1 VMKDEAFGIVP
12 IFIEKTGESS
22 EMQFLL
28 IRHWAGHWGFPK
40 GHAEPGETAIATA
53 CRELE
58 EETGIQSCKVLDDT
72 SFIEQYRFTK
82 DNQLIEKTVTYFLG
96 TVQSKAVTCQEQ
108 EIQAYTWVNFDTAL
122 KTITFD
128 QARRILQRVH
138 DYLQDHPLLQL

>member
-1 VMKDEAFGIVP
+1 MKDEAFGIVP
-12 IFIEKTGESS
+12 IFIQKTGELS

-53 CRELE
+53 YRELE
-58 EETGIQSCKVLDDT
+58 EETGIQSCKVLDDP
-72 SFIEQYRFTK
+72 SFIEQYSFTK
-82 DNQLIEKTVTYFLG
+82 DTQLVEKTVTYFVG

-122 KTITFD
+122 ETITFE
-128 QARRILQRVH
+128 QAKRILQRVH
-138 DYLQDHPLLQL
+138 DYLQEHPLPQ

>member
-1 VMKDEAFGIVP
+1 MKDEAFGIVP
-12 IFIEKTGESS
+12 IFIQKTGESS

-72 SFIEQYRFTK
+72 SFIEQYSFKK
-82 DNQLIEKTVTYFLG
+82 DTQLVEKTVTYFVG
-96 TVQSKAVTCQEQ
+96 TVESKAVTCQEQ

-122 KTITFD
+122 ATITFE
-128 QARRILQRVH
+128 QAKRILQRVH
-138 DYLQDHPLLQL
+138 DYLQDHPLPQ

>member
-12 IFIEKTGESS
+12 IFIEKTGDLS

-72 SFIEQYRFTK
+72 SFVEQYRFTK
-82 DNQLIEKTVTYFLG
+82 DNQLVEKTVTYFLG

-128 QARRILQRVH
+128 QARRVLQRVH
-138 DYLQDHPLLQL
+138 DYLQDHPPSQL

>member
-12 IFIEKTGESS
+12 IFISKTEDSS

-40 GHAEPGETAIATA
+40 GHAEAGETAIATA

-58 EETGIQSCKVLDDT
+58 EETGIQAYRVFDDT
-72 SFIEQYRFTK
+72 SFVEQYSFTK
-82 DNQLIEKTVTYFLG
+82 DGQPIEKTVTYFIAAIES
-96 TVQSKAVTCQEQ
+96 QAVTCQEQ

-122 KTITFD
+122 QTITFD
-128 QARRILQRVH
+128 QAKRILQRVY
-138 DYLQDHPLLQL
+138 DYLQKHPLP

>member
-12 IFIEKTGESS
+12 IFIQETGESS

-58 EETGIQSCKVLDDT
+58 EETGIQSCKVLDDPV
-72 SFIEQYRFTK
+72 FVEQYSFTKK
-82 DNQLIEKTVTYFLG
+82 DNQCVEKTVTYFLG
-96 TVQSKAVTCQEQ
+96 TVQSKAVTCQEK
-108 EIQAYTWVNFDTAL
+108 EIQDYTWVNFETAL

-128 QARRILQRVH
+128 QAKRILQRVH
-138 DYLQDHPLLQL
+138 DYLQQHPIP

>member
-12 IFIEKTGESS
+12 IFIEKTDDLS

-58 EETGIQSCKVLDDT
+58 EETGIHSCKVLDDT
-72 SFIEQYRFTK
+72 SFVEQYRFTK
-82 DNQLIEKTVTYFLG
+82 DNQLVEKTVTYFLG

-122 KTITFD
+122 GTITFD
-128 QARRILQRVH
+128 QARRVLQRVH
-138 DYLQDHPLLQL
+138 DYLQEHPLLQL

>member
-12 IFIEKTGESS
+12 IFIQKTGESS
-22 EMQFLL
+22 EVQFLL

-58 EETGIQSCKVLDDT
+58 EETGIQSYKVLDDT
-72 SFIEQYRFTK
+72 SFVEQYGFKK
-82 DNQLIEKTVTYFLG
+82 DDQLVEKTVTYFLA

-128 QARRILQRVH
+128 QAKQILQRVH
-138 DYLQDHPLLQL
+138 DYLQDHPLSQL

>member
-1 VMKDEAFGIVP
+1 MKDEAFGIVP
-12 IFIEKTGESS
+12 IFIEKTGELS

-58 EETGIQSCKVLDDT
+58 EETGIQSCKVLDDPA
-72 SFIEQYRFTK
+72 FVEQYSFK
-82 DNQLIEKTVTYFLG
+82 KGDQLVEKTVTYFVG

-108 EIQAYTWVNFDTAL
+108 EIQAYTWVNFETAL

-138 DYLQDHPLLQL
+138 EYLQDHPLT